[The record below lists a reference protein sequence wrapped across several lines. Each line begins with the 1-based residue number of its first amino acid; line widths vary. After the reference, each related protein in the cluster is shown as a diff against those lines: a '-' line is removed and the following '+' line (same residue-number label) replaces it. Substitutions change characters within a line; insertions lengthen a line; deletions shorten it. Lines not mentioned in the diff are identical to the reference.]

1 MEILKELRMN
11 MKQLRADMNSNL
23 GYIRKQ
29 LENIRRS
36 QERSEN
42 SFPETKVELKALKSR
57 MNNAEE

>member
-42 SFPETKVELKALKSR
+42 SFAETKAELKALKSR